1 MPGAKPYALWN
12 VMKHP
17 LARMLP
23 LQREQ
28 SQVYRLGDKYPPSGE
43 LKGHSPM
50 WEAVTL
56 ILGARQ
62 TLQARVN
69 LQRDFTLIA
78 ISTSTS
84 SNVNGGFRAQLYDMK
99 KKLRFADR
107 GVQMANIGGPA
118 GGQIIG
124 SVFLRQPYQFDQHDS
139 QILVIAQNLETV
151 TNTLQIALYGLV
163 LRFNEA
169 GGPGALEFPG
179 GPVSSVQSH
188 YRRHHP
194 HGGQR

>member
-1 MPGAKPYALWN
+1 MSGATPYALWN

-28 SQVYRLGDKYPPSGE
+28 AQVYRLGDKYPPAGD
-43 LKGHSPM
+43 LKGHAPM

-69 LQRDFTLIA
+69 LQRDFTLIG
-78 ISTSTS
+78 ISSSTS

-107 GVQMANIGGPA
+107 GVQMANIAGPV

-124 SVFLRQPYQFDQHDS
+124 SFFLREPYKFDQHDS
-139 QILVIAQNLETV
+139 QLLVIAQNLETV
-151 TNTLQIALYGLV
+151 TNTLQLALYGQV
-163 LRFNEA
+163 LRFNE
-169 GGPGALEFPG
+169 PGASEFPG
-179 GPVSSVQSH
+179 GPVSSVASH

-194 HGGQR
+194 HGGGR